1 MSTVERP
8 PEGPAT
14 VLPLRADARRNLALI
29 LAAAHEVFL
38 EQGVDGS
45 VEEIARRAGVGVGTV
60 YRRFPTKEDLI
71 DAIIAEHF
79 ASLAVLMRTHLEAED
94 PWEGFCGMLRE
105 TLGLFAENRGFKA
118 VVGGRF
124 ADGEHPPP
132 MVLELL
138 EISNEIVARA
148 QASGDLRADF
158 APTDLPLI
166 FTGAG
171 AVMDATRDV
180 NPRLWE
186 RYLTM
191 VLDGLR
197 ASAATPL
204 PVGPLTAEQQFLLTP
219 PDRRGPGRC

>member
-1 MSTVERP
+1 MVS
-8 PEGPAT
+8 GMASAGGGLPASSSRRGASRSLWAIKPVPRT
-14 VLPLRADARRNLALI
+14 QPMRA
-29 LAAAHEVFL
+29 
-38 EQGVDGS
+38 
-45 VEEIARRAGVGVGTV
+45 
-60 YRRFPTKEDLI
+60 PT
-71 DAIIAEHF
+71 
-79 ASLAVLMRTHLEAED
+79 
-94 PWEGFCGMLRE
+94 
-105 TLGLFAENRGFKA
+105 
-118 VVGGRF
+118 
-124 ADGEHPPP
+124 
-132 MVLELL
+132 MV
-138 EISNEIVARA
+138 VARA

>member
-8 PEGPAT
+8 PEGADT

-29 LAAAHEVFL
+29 LAAAREVFL

-71 DAIIAEHF
+71 DEIIAEHF
-79 ASLAVLMRTHLEAED
+79 ASLAVLMRAHLEAAD
-94 PWEGFCGMLRE
+94 PWEGFCGMVRQ

-124 ADGEHPPP
+124 ADAEHPPP
-132 MVLELL
+132 MVTELFG
-138 EISNEIVARA
+138 ISNEIVRRA
-148 QASGDLRADF
+148 QESGDLRTDF
-158 APTDLPLI
+158 APTDLPLL
-166 FTGAG
+166 FRGAG

-204 PVGPLTAEQQFLLTP
+204 AVGPLTVEQQFLLTP